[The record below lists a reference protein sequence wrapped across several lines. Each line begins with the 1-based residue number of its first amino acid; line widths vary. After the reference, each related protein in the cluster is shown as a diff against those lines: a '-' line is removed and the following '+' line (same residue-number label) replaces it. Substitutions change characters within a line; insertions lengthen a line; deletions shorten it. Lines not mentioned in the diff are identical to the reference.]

1 MGLGMI
7 QRTAFGACKMYTSSP
22 VKLINLAQR
31 YHWSSAFTRPAS
43 SGTLQVPW
51 RYSNDRYSPKYLAP
65 SSIPLKDAPARA
77 FSIGDW
83 RYLQKRDQ
91 LPNEQ
96 ESIASSSPT
105 PEKLG
110 LFARFKKMYKEY
122 WYVLVPVHCVTS
134 VMWFGG
140 FYYASTSGVDVI
152 AILESMGVSETLINP
167 VRDSSLGHIA
177 IAYLLYK
184 IATPARY
191 TVTLGG
197 TTVSIKYL
205 EQWGYI
211 KPMPNKAQLVQMYK
225 DKKENIQ
232 EKIAEKRL
240 DFQEKMAEKKLDIQ
254 EKIAEKKL
262 DIQEKIAVK
271 KQDFQDRKQQLA
283 EKKNTLM
290 NDIKSGTSVKSPP
303 EPAASSVTES
313 K

>member
-1 MGLGMI
+1 MAAIALGMA
-7 QRTAFGACKMYTSSP
+7 RWSSLGACKIPKSTS
-22 VKLINLAQR
+22 VNLFHIAPRRYLACGGLNSRLYASSTFSGAWHHKSDRYLTRQQQPTHKWGSTSYLPNGVLVRSLTTGPSLQR
-31 YHWSSAFTRPAS
+31 HKDPANEQQESVDPSSAA
-43 SGTLQVPW
+43 
-51 RYSNDRYSPKYLAP
+51 A
-65 SSIPLKDAPARA
+65 
-77 FSIGDW
+77 
-83 RYLQKRDQ
+83 
-91 LPNEQ
+91 
-96 ESIASSSPT
+96 T

-122 WYVLVPVHCVTS
+122 WYVLVPVHCLTS

-152 AILESMGVSETLINP
+152 AILESLGVSEKLINP

-211 KPMPNKAQLVQMYK
+211 KPIPSKARLVQMYK

-232 EKIAEKRL
+232 EKIAEK
-240 DFQEKMAEKKLDIQ
+240 
-254 EKIAEKKL
+254 
-262 DIQEKIAVK
+262 
-271 KQDFQDRKQQLA
+271 KQDFQDRKQQLT
-283 EKKNTLM
+283 EKKNSLM
-290 NDIKSGTSVKSPP
+290 SDLKDKNSKSATTST
-303 EPAASSVTES
+303 ASSVTHD

>member
-1 MGLGMI
+1 MSALVLGFTRVAVNGLAKNKL
-7 QRTAFGACKMYTSSP
+7 TVP
-22 VKLINLAQR
+22 VKLVNVAQVSR
-31 YHWSSAFTRPAS
+31 YSRVLSSCYYSDNYGIRAGLWHHCRRDRYLSIQHRRPATCYQFNDT
-43 SGTLQVPW
+43 TL
-51 RYSNDRYSPKYLAP
+51 R
-65 SSIPLKDAPARA
+65 SI
-77 FSIGDW
+77 SHCGV
-83 RYLQKRDQ
+83 LQQQRNA
-91 LPNEQ
+91 PNEQ
-96 ESIASSSPT
+96 ESASASPDVT
-105 PEKLG
+105 EKLG

-122 WYVLVPVHCVTS
+122 WYVLLPVHCITS

-152 AILESMGVSETLINP
+152 GILEWLGVSETLINP

-211 KPMPNKAQLVQMYK
+211 KPVPSKAQLVQMYK

-232 EKIAEKRL
+232 EKIAET
-240 DFQEKMAEKKLDIQ
+240 
-254 EKIAEKKL
+254 
-262 DIQEKIAVK
+262 
-271 KQDFQDRKQQLA
+271 KQDFQDRKQQLT
-283 EKKNTLM
+283 EKKNNLM
-290 NDIKSGTSVKSPP
+290 SDLKTKKDAKSTSN
-303 EPAASSVTES
+303 VTED